1 MQEWVILLEAAA
13 PERAQPLELSALEA
27 LLGVLADHSPTAIY
41 APDRYAL
48 QFAVSALDPGD
59 ALDVAT
65 ACWRSAAVRADV
77 PRWRLVR
84 AEVKTPDE
92 LAAECRA
99 EDRTVGPPPP
109 GIGQSLEA
117 AYRATR
123 ALVTATTVDAVVA
136 ALTIL
141 VHDLGG
147 VVMPASYRHT
157 DAMPVDLSLGTG
169 QPVVPVAERLSVAR
183 LQLEDVL
190 PVVLEDA
197 RSVVNELRR
206 RELTTPVAFA

>member
-1 MQEWVILLEAAA
+1 MPQEWVILLEAAA
-13 PERAQPLELSALEA
+13 PEGAPPLELPALEA

-41 APDRYAL
+41 APDRYGL
-48 QFAVSALDPGD
+48 QFVVSAFDPGD
-59 ALDVAT
+59 ALDTAT
-65 ACWRSAAVRADV
+65 ACWRSAAARAEV

-84 AEVKTPDE
+84 VEVKTSDE
-92 LAAECRA
+92 LAAEYRA
-99 EDRTVGPPPP
+99 EDRTWAPPP
-109 GIGQSLEA
+109 GSGQSLDA

-147 VVMPASYRHT
+147 AVMPAASRHP
-157 DAMPVDLSLGTG
+157 DAIPVDLSFGTG
-169 QPVVPVAERLSVAR
+169 PPVMPVAEAFSVAR

-197 RSVVNELRR
+197 RSVVHDLRR
-206 RELTTPVAFA
+206 RELTTAVTFA